1 MKRYVRVC
9 HVIFR
14 VSFRCVQITSIW
26 TLHTTSRSLQLS
38 HLNQCPPSLPIWQI
52 VFTWS
57 LSSTKAIHNWI
68 GFSLSKACGRFT
80 RFSMATSSLT
90 CCLSFFLA
98 PPPCSTPVD
107 LAFIIDSSGSIGRT
121 NYKKQKN
128 FVKEVAKTF
137 GLSPN
142 GSRAAMVLY
151 SNSASVKARFGQY
164 TDPKEFDGAV
174 DSLPYERGL
183 TRIDKALDLTARDIF
198 AQSRSGVP
206 KIAMLITDGTQTAA
220 ADAKGL
226 KEASE
231 PLRQAGVRV
240 LAVGIGRGVIKE
252 ELRLVTESDEDVV
265 LVANFINLLLKLSN
279 LISQVCRLAGE
290 HHQKSVRGTRAAGA
304 W

>member
-1 MKRYVRVC
+1 
-9 HVIFR
+9 
-14 VSFRCVQITSIW
+14 IW
-26 TLHTTSRSLQLS
+26 H
-38 HLNQCPPSLPIWQI
+38 
-52 VFTWS
+52 
-57 LSSTKAIHNWI
+57 LSSILRA
-68 GFSLSKACGRFT
+68 A
-80 RFSMATSSLT
+80 
-90 CCLSFFLA
+90 LA
-98 PPPCSTPVD
+98 
-107 LAFIIDSSGSIGRT
+107 AQ

-183 TRIDKALDLTARDIF
+183 TRIDKALELTASDIF

-226 KEASE
+226 KRGFRTIET
-231 PLRQAGVRV
+231 
-240 LAVGIGRGVIKE
+240 GRCSCSSRRCWQGCGQ
-252 ELRLVTESDEDVV
+252 RRTSTGH
-265 LVANFINLLLKLSN
+265 
-279 LISQVCRLAGE
+279 GE
-290 HHQKSVRGTRAAGA
+290 
-304 W
+304 

>member
-1 MKRYVRVC
+1 MKRYVRVF

-14 VSFRCVQITSIW
+14 VSFRCVQIASIW
-26 TLHTTSRSLQLS
+26 TLHNTSRSLQMS
-38 HLNQCPPSLPIWQI
+38 HLHQCPPSLPIWQI

-68 GFSLSKACGRFT
+68 GFSLSKPCGRFR

-90 CCLSFFLA
+90 CCLSFSLA
-98 PPPCSTPVD
+98 RPPCSTPVD
-107 LAFIIDSSGSIGRT
+107 LAFIIDSSGSISGR
-121 NYKKQKN
+121 NFRRLGN
-128 FVKEVAKTF
+128 FVKEVAKSF
-137 GLSPN
+137 GPSPN
-142 GSRAAMVLY
+142 GSRVAMVLF
-151 SNSASVKARFGQY
+151 STSASVEARFGQY
-164 TDPKEFDGAV
+164 TDQEEFAGAV
-174 DSLPYERGL
+174 DSLPHKRGM
-183 TRIDKALDLTARDIF
+183 TRIDKALELTASDIF
-198 AQSRSGVP
+198 AQRRSGVP
-206 KIAMLITDGTQTAA
+206 KIAMLITDGAQTKV

-240 LAVGIGRGVIKE
+240 LAVGIGWAVTKE

-265 LVANFINLLLKLSN
+265 LVANFINLQLKLSN

>member
-14 VSFRCVQITSIW
+14 VSFRCVQIASIW
-26 TLHTTSRSLQLS
+26 TLHTTSRSLQSS
-38 HLNQCPPSLPIWQI
+38 HLNQCPPSLSIWQI

-68 GFSLSKACGRFT
+68 GFSLSKPCGRFT

-90 CCLSFFLA
+90 CCLSFSLA

-164 TDPKEFDGAV
+164 SDPKEFGGAV

-183 TRIDKALDLTARDIF
+183 TRIDKALDLTAKDIF

-240 LAVGIGRGVIKE
+240 LAVGIGSRVIKE

-265 LVANFINLLLKLSN
+265 LVANFINLRLKLSN